1 MHKMTAMARQYAP
14 TQWLAITL
22 AVTLTT
28 QAAKPATAHA
38 ASVGASHHKVQ
49 SEEANTRAHTFTPP
63 LPTVKHIRAAQWNF
77 SAFVHFGPT
86 TFLPHGVDN
95 NCATNATTNVTAPI
109 ASVELFDPTAVS
121 GLACTPPM
129 HDCANSNDAPL
140 PCMMQA
146 CGHLYLWPA
155 PCGA

>member
-38 ASVGASHHKVQ
+38 ASVGASNHKVPR
-49 SEEANTRAHTFTPP
+49 EEANTGAHTFTPP

-95 NCATNATTNVTAPI
+95 NCATNATTNVTSPI
-109 ASVELFDPTAVS
+109 ASVELFHPTAVS
-121 GLACTPPM
+121 GLACTPPCM
-129 HDCANSNDAPL
+129 TVRTRMCTPALHDASF
-140 PCMMQA
+140 
-146 CGHLYLWPA
+146 GHLYLWPA